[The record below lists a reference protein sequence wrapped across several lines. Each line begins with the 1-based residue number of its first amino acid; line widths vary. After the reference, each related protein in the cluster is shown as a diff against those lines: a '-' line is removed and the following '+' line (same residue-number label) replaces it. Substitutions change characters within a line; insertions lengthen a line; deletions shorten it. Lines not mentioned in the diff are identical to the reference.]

1 MTTHAGH
8 FTKND
13 PRRGTKPKGSQHHR
27 TKFLAGLKAISTTEE
42 EFVSKIV
49 EMAREG
55 NTTAL
60 NIAASRLWRE
70 SKPTFDVYELPPSDS
85 PEETVQNIVRAMTAG
100 QVSPDWASAAMATLR
115 AGAELTEIKE
125 LLQIVKELERK

>member
-1 MTTHAGH
+1 MADNSGQ
-8 FTKND
+8 FVKND

-27 TKFLAGLKAISTTEE
+27 TKFLAALESSSTTEE
-42 EFVSKIV
+42 EFISKIV

-70 SKPTFDVYELPPSDS
+70 SKPTFDVFELPESDN
-85 PEETVQNIVRAMTAG
+85 PEQTIEHITHAMTTG
-100 QVSPDWASAAMATLR
+100 QVAPDWAQAAMAVLR
-115 AGAELTEIKE
+115 SSAELTEIKE
-125 LLQIVKELERK
+125 LLRIVKKLEGK

>member
-1 MTTHAGH
+1 VKQHAGH
-8 FTKND
+8 FKSDDT
-13 PRRGTKPKGSQHHR
+13 RRGRKPKGTQHHR
-27 TKFLAGLKAISTTEE
+27 TKFLAGLKASSTTEE
-42 EFVSKIV
+42 DFVSKIV
-49 EMAREG
+49 EMAQEG

-70 SKPTFDVYELPPSDS
+70 SKPTFDVYELPPSDC
-85 PEETVQNIVRAMTAG
+85 PEETVQNIVLAMTAG

-125 LLQIVKELERK
+125 LLALVKELERK

>member
-1 MTTHAGH
+1 VADNSGQ
-8 FTKND
+8 FVKND

-42 EFVSKIV
+42 DFVSKIV

-70 SKPTFDVYELPPSDS
+70 SKPTFDVFELPESTT
-85 PEETVQNIVRAMTAG
+85 PEETIEHITQAMVTG
-100 QVSPDWASAAMATLR
+100 QVSPDWAASAMQVLR

-125 LLQIVKELERK
+125 LLQIVKELESK